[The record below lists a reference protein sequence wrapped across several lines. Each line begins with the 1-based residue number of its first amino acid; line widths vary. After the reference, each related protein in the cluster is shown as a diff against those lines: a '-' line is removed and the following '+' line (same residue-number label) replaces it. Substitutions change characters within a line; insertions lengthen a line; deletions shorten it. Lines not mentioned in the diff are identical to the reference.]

1 MPTCETDTIIE
12 TVIQYVAYC
21 ENKNAVMTSPKG
33 SLSELKY
40 DVPAGLV
47 VFLVAL
53 PLCLGIA
60 LASGAPLFSG
70 LIAGIV
76 GGIVVGFLSGSS
88 LSVSGPAAGLTA
100 IVVTALGDLGSYN
113 VFLLAVVI
121 AGAIQLILGFAR
133 AGIIA
138 YYFPSAVIK
147 GMLAAI
153 GLILILKQIPHAL
166 GFDKDAMGDQDFFQ
180 ADGQNT
186 YTEIWLAIQHYNIG
200 AVIIATISVAILLL
214 WERPFL
220 KKYKFFELVP
230 GALVVVIAGVATNQL
245 FLAVSPD
252 LVLSGDHLVTLPI
265 AATPKEFFS
274 FFTLPDFT
282 AFTNPLVY
290 KVAFTLAIVAS
301 LESLLSLEA
310 SDKLDPYKRVS
321 PSNRELKA
329 QGVGNILSG
338 LIGGLPVTAVIVRSS
353 ANVSSGARTKASAI
367 IHGVL
372 LLGST
377 MFIPGI
383 LNLIPLASL
392 AALLILIG
400 YKLAKV
406 ALFKQMFKLGWRQ
419 FTPFVVTIIVIL
431 QTDLLIGITVGLAV
445 GVFYILQDN
454 YTTPFLSNTP
464 ADIDKKKQLL
474 ELSEHVSFLNKAS
487 IQQTLI
493 KLPEGTHLVIDGTRT
508 IRIDYDVIE
517 VISNF
522 LDTSR
527 SKKIEVELK
536 GEALKDLVKGG

>member
-1 MPTCETDTIIE
+1 MEL
-12 TVIQYVAYC
+12 
-21 ENKNAVMTSPKG
+21 PKG
-33 SLSELKY
+33 PLSELKY
-40 DVPAGLV
+40 DAPAGLV

-76 GGIVVGFLSGSS
+76 GGLVVGSLSGSQ

-121 AGAIQLILGFAR
+121 AGVIQLILGFAR
-133 AGIIA
+133 AGIIG
-138 YYFPSAVIK
+138 YYFPSSVIK

-166 GFDKDAMGDQDFFQ
+166 GFDKDAMGDQDFLQ

-186 YTEIWLAIQHYNIG
+186 YTEIWLAIQHYNTG
-200 AVIIATISVAILLL
+200 AVIIAAISIAILLL

-230 GALVVVIAGVATNQL
+230 GALVVVIAGVAINQL
-245 FLAVSPD
+245 FLAVAPE
-252 LVLSGDHLVTLPI
+252 LALSGDHMVSLPV
-265 AATPKEFFS
+265 AESPREFIS

-282 AFTNPLVY
+282 AFTNPMVY

-310 SDKLDPYKRVS
+310 TDKLDKYKRVS

-329 QGVGNILSG
+329 QGVGNVVSG

-353 ANVSSGARTKASAI
+353 ANVSSGGRTKASAI
-367 IHGVL
+367 IHAVL

-383 LNLIPLASL
+383 MNMIPLASL

-400 YKLAKV
+400 YKLARV
-406 ALFKQMFKLGWRQ
+406 SLFKEMFKIGWRQ
-419 FTPFVVTIIVIL
+419 FVPFVITIIVIL
-431 QTDLLIGITVGLAV
+431 QTDLLIGISVGLAV
-445 GVFYILQDN
+445 GIFYILQDN
-454 YTTPFLSNTP
+454 YNTP
-464 ADIDKKKQLL
+464 YLFKTPKDADANTQVL

-487 IQQTLI
+487 IQQTLD
-493 KLPEGTHLVIDGTRT
+493 KLPEGTTLIIDGTKT
-508 IRIDYDVIE
+508 IQIDYDVQE

-522 LDTSR
+522 LDVADG
-527 SKKIEVELK
+527 KGVNVELK
-536 GEALKDLVKGG
+536 GFDLDGFSSSSGH